1 MQKNIKEILEILR
14 YAIKEETEA
23 FMDYYNGSK
32 KVDIPE
38 IKGILLYLAEEER
51 KHKILLLNEYNNLKN
66 YGLNDIKVIS
76 KIKKHEIRFRI
87 PTNYILKTLQT
98 IPEIDI
104 SGIALPTEI
113 VGGDY
118 LDTFSIKDEKKGI
131 CKLGIILYDAM
142 GHGLSATYIKS
153 VTRAI
158 FQKFREDFYNN
169 KNIKIFNPYKIVTE
183 INREITRKC
192 QKEGSFVTLFYC
204 VIDSENRE
212 LSYTSAGHEPP
223 IYIRKNIDSVEQLA
237 TTQLLL
243 GFDENIKYTE
253 NKIKINAGDIFV
265 LFTDG
270 IIEAKDSNGNMFGR
284 EKIVKMVMNHRNKSS
299 SQILHKIIESLK
311 NHIGNRFVYDE
322 ISLLVVK
329 ANSNQK

>member
-14 YAIKEETEA
+14 YALKAETKA
-23 FMDYYNGSK
+23 FTDYYNGSK

-51 KHKILLLNEYNNLKN
+51 KHRILLLNEYNNLKN
-66 YGLNDIKVIS
+66 YGLNEIKGIQ
-76 KIKKHEIRFRI
+76 KKHEIRFKI
-87 PTNYILKTLQT
+87 PKNYTLKTLQT

-104 SGIALPTEI
+104 SGVSLPTEI

-118 LDTFSIKDEKKGI
+118 LDTFSIKDDKKGI

-142 GHGLSATYIKS
+142 GHGLSATHTKS
-153 VTRAI
+153 ITRAI
-158 FQKFREDFYNN
+158 FQKFREDFYNKS

-192 QKEGSFVTLFYC
+192 QKAGSFVTLFYC
-204 VIDSENRE
+204 VIDPEKGE
-212 LSYTSAGHEPP
+212 ITYTSAGHEPP
-223 IYIRKNIDSVEQLA
+223 IYIGTNTDSVEQLA

-253 NKIKINAGDIFV
+253 NKIKINSGDIFV

-270 IIEAKDSNGNMFGR
+270 IIEAVDSNGNMFGR
-284 EKIVKMVMNHRNKSS
+284 EKIVKTLMKNRNKSS
-299 SQILHKIIESLK
+299 SQILDKIIESLK
-311 NHIGNRFVYDE
+311 NHIGKKFVYDE